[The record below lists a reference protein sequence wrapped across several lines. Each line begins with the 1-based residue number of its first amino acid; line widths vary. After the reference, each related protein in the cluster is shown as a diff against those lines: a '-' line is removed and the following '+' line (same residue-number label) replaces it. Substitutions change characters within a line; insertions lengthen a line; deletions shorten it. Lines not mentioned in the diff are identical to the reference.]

1 MNLINIGTTLSQL
14 DENKWYHIE
23 SDRVLN
29 SDILAIKLE
38 SNWIYVSFIGGE
50 YDKISIKFEYSGRG
64 LNEIYQHEYN
74 KNYDL
79 PLNLNNTN
87 LDKIALIALSSLAL
101 ILNKNTEARYSK
113 VIKIGEQS
121 KYFKKPKF

>member
-1 MNLINIGTTLSQL
+1 MNLINTGTTLSAL
-14 DENKWYHIE
+14 EENKWYHIE
-23 SDRVLN
+23 SDRDLN

-38 SNWIYVSFIGGE
+38 NNWIYVSFIGGE

-79 PLNLNNTN
+79 PLNLNNTS
-87 LDKIALIALSSLAL
+87 LDKISLIALSSLAL
-101 ILNKNTEARYSK
+101 VINKNREALYSK
-113 VIKIGEQS
+113 ITKIDEQS
-121 KYFKKPKF
+121 KHFKKLKF